1 MLNSYSTGD
10 VTNTLKINAC
20 SGGIYKTYNESWF
33 IRFHLKSTLSDELF
47 RKQNCF
53 YNIRNNKFGTSKYE
67 LKNNGYDDEKN
78 IYEVIVLQ
86 MIICGDMEVIAELI
100 LKEDFDKYFKAGLV
114 EKVEE
119 DIKE

>member
-33 IRFHLKSTLSDELF
+33 VRFHLKSTLSDDLF

-53 YNIRNNKFGTSKYE
+53 YNIRNNKFGTNKYE
-67 LKNNGYDDEKN
+67 LKNNGYDNEKN

-100 LKEDFDKYFKAGLV
+100 LKEDFYKHFKTRIIE
-114 EKVEE
+114 EKIEE
-119 DIKE
+119 DK